1 MPGGNRK
8 GKATIDG
15 MIHFS
20 AGFRYKL
27 SPVIQTIASI
37 VAAVSLLSSCTR
49 FEPDVHVDPAQTRME
64 ARAMLGIDMYAR
76 GEFLKALD
84 AIRPWAEQGN
94 SSGMV
99 LIAGMYYQGR
109 GVVKDNVNAYMWAE
123 LGVIYA
129 KNNEEYADAINFR
142 NEIIPHL
149 TGEEIDEGW
158 RRIKNWKSGF
168 GGNGDNQEDM

>member
-1 MPGGNRK
+1 
-8 GKATIDG
+8 

-76 GEFLKALD
+76 GEFLEALD

-123 LGVIYA
+123 LGVIYS
-129 KNNEEYADAINFR
+129 KNDEEYTKAINFR
-142 NEIIPHL
+142 DKIILHL
-149 TGEEIDEGW
+149 TREEIDEGQ
-158 RRIKNWKSGF
+158 RRTKNWQSGF
-168 GGNGDNQEDM
+168 GGNGDNQEGRQVDVDF